1 MAVSELSSLTID
13 GREMMPALLGPE
25 QYAHAEEMTLEQL
38 IALVRALPEEQRH
51 EVAKAAGVSCW
62 KPWHRA
68 GFK

>member
-1 MAVSELSSLTID
+1 VSELPNLTID

-25 QYAHAEEMTLEQL
+25 QYATAEEMTFEQL
-38 IALVRALPEEQRH
+38 LALVRSLNEEQRH

-68 GFK
+68 GFW